1 MFKIEYLKA
10 GVKLR
15 TRSGLPVEV
24 IKTGARIGPEF
35 DSEGNIV
42 KLYDIV
48 VLIKSCNEDS
58 TVEYDFIDWYS
69 SKDFVPSSD
78 GRGGILKSVMKEDYD
93 LMIKLGTH

>member
-35 DSEGNIV
+35 DSEGNII

-48 VLIKSCNEDS
+48 VLIKSCDEDS
-58 TVEYDFIDWYS
+58 TIEYDFIDWYS
-69 SKDFVPSSD
+69 SSDFIPSYD
-78 GRGGILKSVMKEDYD
+78 GKGGILKSVMKKDYD
-93 LMIKLGTH
+93 LMINFGTN

>member
-15 TRSGLPVEV
+15 TRIGLPVEV

-69 SKDFVPSSD
+69 SSDFVPSSD
-78 GRGGILKSVMKEDYD
+78 GNGGILKSVMKEDYD

>member
-35 DSEGNIV
+35 DSEGNII

-48 VLIKSCNEDS
+48 VLIN
-58 TVEYDFIDWYS
+58 
-69 SKDFVPSSD
+69 P
-78 GRGGILKSVMKEDYD
+78 VMKIQP
-93 LMIKLGTH
+93 LSMILLIGIVQAISFLHMMVRVES

>member
-48 VLIKSCNEDS
+48 VLIKSCDEDS

-69 SKDFVPSSD
+69 SSDFVPSSD
-78 GRGGILKSVMKEDYD
+78 GKGGILKSVMKEDYD
-93 LMIKLGTH
+93 LMIKLRTQ

>member
-10 GVKLR
+10 GVKLK

-35 DSEGNIV
+35 DYEGNIV
-42 KLYDIV
+42 KVYDIV

-69 SKDFVPSSD
+69 SSDFVPSSD
-78 GRGGILKSVMKEDYD
+78 GMGGILKSVTKEDYD
-93 LMIKLGTH
+93 LMIKLRTN